1 MRPTCN
7 KYQRFVTKEFVCVLF
22 YIFFDIVIMIELFFR
37 SKLKKS
43 LHFITLMIIGSSL
56 AASTSIA
63 QVSEPL
69 TSHSN
74 KYQTN
79 EKPSRNLRR
88 LLSYISRRTIV
99 TIRQELVQVATTVAW
114 DRTFS
119 KENYRFWRKCRT
131 HILQMLPKL
140 VFKKPTVVMLSC
152 VSLKWNW
159 NRNQTDVPVVKTW
172 SFCRVEFHQLSW
184 YRYLDSHVVNICI
197 FL

>member
-37 SKLKKS
+37 SKLNKY

-69 TSHSN
+69 TSHSD

-119 KENYRFWRKCRT
+119 KENYRFLRKCRT

-140 VFKKPTVVMLSC
+140 VFKKPTVVMLYLVSVWNGTGTEIKLMPLSSKRGVFVELNFTSC
-152 VSLKWNW
+152 RDIDISIVML
-159 NRNQTDVPVVKTW
+159 
-172 SFCRVEFHQLSW
+172 
-184 YRYLDSHVVNICI
+184 
-197 FL
+197 

>member
-69 TSHSN
+69 TSHSD

-79 EKPSRNLRR
+79 EKPSRNIRR

-99 TIRQELVQVATTVAW
+99 TIRQGFVQVATTVAW

-131 HILQMLPKL
+131 HILQTLPKL
-140 VFKKPTVVMLSC
+140 VFKKNPLSLC
-152 VSLKWNW
+152 YILCQFEMELEQKSNW
-159 NRNQTDVPVVKTW
+159 CP
-172 SFCRVEFHQLSW
+172 CRQLQNVEFLSSW
-184 YRYLDSHVVNICI
+184 ISPAVVISI
-197 FL
+197 SR

>member
-69 TSHSN
+69 TSHSD

-99 TIRQELVQVATTVAW
+99 TIRQGFVQVATTVAW
-114 DRTFS
+114 DHTFS

-140 VFKKPTVVMLSC
+140 VFKKPTVVMLYLVSVWNGTGTEIKLMSLSSKRGVFVELNFTSC
-152 VSLKWNW
+152 RDIDISIVML
-159 NRNQTDVPVVKTW
+159 
-172 SFCRVEFHQLSW
+172 
-184 YRYLDSHVVNICI
+184 
-197 FL
+197 

>member
-37 SKLKKS
+37 SKFKKS

-69 TSHSN
+69 TSHSD

-140 VFKKPTVVMLSC
+140 VFKKPTVVMLYLVSVWNGTGTEIKLMPLSSKRGVFVELNFTSC
-152 VSLKWNW
+152 RDIDISIVML
-159 NRNQTDVPVVKTW
+159 
-172 SFCRVEFHQLSW
+172 
-184 YRYLDSHVVNICI
+184 
-197 FL
+197 